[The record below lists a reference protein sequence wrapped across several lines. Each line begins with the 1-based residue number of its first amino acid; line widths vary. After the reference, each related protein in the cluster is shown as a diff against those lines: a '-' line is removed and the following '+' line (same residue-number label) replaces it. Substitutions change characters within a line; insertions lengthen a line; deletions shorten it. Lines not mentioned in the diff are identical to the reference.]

1 MTAVEIRLECLRLAH
16 RHDLPTETI
25 VERAKGYEAYVS
37 GNAQQASQTPRG
49 KTGNRDPF
57 K

>member
-16 RHDLPTETI
+16 RHDLQQETI
-25 VERAKGYEAYVS
+25 VERAKAYEAYVS
-37 GNAQQASQTPRG
+37 GNAQQAAQSPRG